1 MAKKQIVCR
10 RLKGLMA
17 ENDLTIREL
26 SKKTG
31 ISEKTL
37 SLKIRGRR
45 KWWIH
50 ELFLVTRQLG
60 FAEIRKVFPEIF
72 KDVLDRVG

>member
-1 MAKKQIVCR
+1 MTKRQIVCR
-10 RLKGLMA
+10 RLKGIMA

-45 KWWIH
+45 VWWAH
-50 ELFLVTRQLG
+50 ELFLVTKQLG
-60 FAEIRKVFPEIF
+60 FTEIRKVFPEIF